1 MFTSLFRIAKYA
13 LQHFVRNIWL
23 STATIVIMVLA
34 LFVLAGLIIFNVST
48 KTVITSIQD
57 KIDISV
63 FFKADTAEDEVLRIK
78 STLETLPE
86 VRQVDYI
93 SKEQALEIFRQ
104 RHEDDETISQA
115 VEQLQE
121 NPLLASLNVKAQDTE
136 EYGDIAA
143 YLENDTIAPFVEKVS
158 YSQNQTVIERLNRIL
173 NTAEQAGYAL
183 IIFMSL
189 VAVLI
194 TFNTVRLAIYSHKD
208 NINIMRLV
216 GGSNIF
222 IRGPFLVE
230 GVMYGILAAII
241 SLALIAPVLYLIA
254 PYSNVLV
261 PELNVWEYFTG
272 NLPRLFLY
280 QLAFGIGLGLISSF
294 IAVRKYLRN

>member
-261 PELNVWEYFTG
+261 PELNVGEYFTG

-280 QLAFGIGLGLISSF
+280 QRAFGHEHV
-294 IAVRKYLRN
+294 A